1 MTREEAIANLKMISV
16 AFVEPVTKEQRKL
29 IDDTFYMAI
38 KALEQLTS
46 YEKTINK
53 LTEAISEQEPRKGHW
68 EIIPCGNNHG
78 EYRPP
83 KYACSECGWEIDLCR
98 GLQQD
103 TGHRLFCEHCGADMR
118 KETIAEEKQAT
129 PDLLV
134 LRSPFFMKK
143 EDADKVY
150 EHFLKQKNKGM
161 VILEAGWDCLL
172 VPDDVKIRM
181 EQNPWEIIINPMEEL
196 KNKIEAYYADCSLSI
211 AEADEEC
218 KRCNDTVF
226 GSILKMT
233 EDAIE
238 EQKERKAAWTNKTRL

>member
-1 MTREEAIANLKMISV
+1 MCRMDAVTYTLQGRKRGDEMKREEQTIEHLKRLRSFHNGSYGADIN
-16 AFVEPVTKEQRKL
+16 K
-29 IDDTFYMAI
+29 AI
-38 KALEQLTS
+38 KAIEQLTS
-46 YEKTINK
+46 YEQTINK
-53 LTEAISEQEPRKGHW
+53 LTKA
-68 EIIPCGNNHG
+68 
-78 EYRPP
+78 
-83 KYACSECGWEIDLCR
+83 
-98 GLQQD
+98 
-103 TGHRLFCEHCGADMR
+103 
-118 KETIAEEKQAT
+118 IAEEKQAT

-143 EDADKVY
+143 EDANKVY
-150 EHFLKQKNKGM
+150 EHFLKQKNRGM

-226 GSILKMT
+226 GSILKMMD
-233 EDAIE
+233 DAIE
-238 EQKERKAAWTNKTRL
+238 EQKERKAAWINKTRL